1 MQCPGYPDPLTF
13 REYRM
18 TRAAVRDRR
27 QSKMTTVGREKEQ
40 PDLDAAPTDAQPQ
53 RALSEPPPSPTISSP
68 KPRTGPALSLEW
80 QAICYFTHHHVL
92 KVHKS
97 PCRGFLAF
105 FPELYK
111 EKGDDSCLKHA
122 VLSVA
127 SLSLFNASRIGQLY
141 VNSRRHYGSAIKSL
155 YNALKSNETA
165 VTDEV
170 FAASLFLNVFTV
182 CYDSGSIFIVKSG

>member
-1 MQCPGYPDPLTF
+1 MMRP
-13 REYRM
+13 
-18 TRAAVRDRR
+18 AARGCG
-27 QSKMTTVGREKEQ
+27 QSKMTIVGHEKEQ
-40 PDLDAAPTDAQPQ
+40 PEPGAAEAQSSSARGPR
-53 RALSEPPPSPTISSP
+53 RALSEPAPSPTISSP
-68 KPRTGPALSLEW
+68 QPRSGPALSLEW
-80 QAICYFTHHHVL
+80 QAICYFMHHYVL

-111 EKGDDSCLKHA
+111 EKGDNACLKHA
-122 VLSVA
+122 VFSVA
-127 SLSLFNASRIGQLY
+127 SLSLFNASLVGQLY
-141 VNSRRHYGSAIKSL
+141 VNARRHYGSAIRSL

-182 CYDSGSIFIVKSG
+182 CLYRAFHCNRWLTHAGLEW

>member
-1 MQCPGYPDPLTF
+1 
-13 REYRM
+13 M
-18 TRAAVRDRR
+18 TPAAARDHP
-27 QSKMTTVGREKEQ
+27 QSKMTIVGREKEQ
-40 PDLDAAPTDAQPQ
+40 PDPKAAPTEAQLSSGQ
-53 RALSEPPPSPTISSP
+53 RARSEPPPSPTISSP
-68 KPRTGPALSLEW
+68 RPRTGPALSLEW
-80 QAICYFTHHHVL
+80 QAVCYFTHHHVL

-105 FPELYK
+105 FPELYQ

-127 SLSLFNASRIGQLY
+127 SLSLFNASRVGQIY
-141 VNSRRHYGSAIKSL
+141 VNARRHYGSAIKSL
-155 YNALKSNETA
+155 VNALKSNETA

-182 CYDSGSIFIVKSG
+182 CRNSGRSVPIIVPG